1 MSKYL
6 HTSILEYTSNQKEK
20 VSLSEL
26 LKQYKDTGDIS
37 DLHIPE
43 IKNKKAK
50 WLLDQLLSIIDEMRK
65 HNISSDDYM
74 NDSNW
79 GYKDKSTLGVF
90 DLGFGD
96 YYDEFEETPD
106 EIIIDKDSNLSLL
119 DFIKDKMNIKDSTYI
134 GGGFFG
140 YAHDI
145 GSGKILKIT
154 KDKTE
159 AINAKKV
166 MGKELTH
173 IANVYDVKKFER
185 KSNMYFIIVLE
196 KLELDTELES
206 LNEELKK
213 VFDMNKTKL
222 LGDSIIS
229 DVKNKYHREFLEDIT
244 KIGREKTWSKWR
256 DIISKN
262 EELKDDSDIFNDLD
276 ELSKWIMGSVTNDN
290 DLDDEPPFYVM
301 EFLNEIT

>member
-6 HTSILEYTSNQKEK
+6 HTSILEYVNNQKEK

-43 IKNKKAK
+43 IKNKKQK
-50 WLLDQLLSIIDEMRK
+50 WLLEQLLNVIGEMRK
-65 HNISSDDYM
+65 YNISSDDYM

-79 GYKDKSTLGVF
+79 GYKDRSTLGVF

-145 GSGKILKIT
+145 GDGKILKIT

-166 MGKELTH
+166 LGKNLTH
-173 IANVYDVKKFER
+173 IANVYDVKKIKT
-185 KSNMYFIIVLE
+185 KSKMYFIIVLE
-196 KLELDTELES
+196 KLVLDKELEIIH
-206 LNEELKK
+206 EELKE
-213 VFDMNKTKL
+213 VFDINKSKL
-222 LGDSIIS
+222 LDNSII
-229 DVKNKYHREFLEDIT
+229 DQVKNKYHREFLKDIT
-244 KIGREKTWSKWR
+244 KIGREKAWSKWI
-256 DIISKN
+256 DIISDN
-262 EELKDDSDIFNDLD
+262 TDLKDDSDIFNDLD
-276 ELSKWIMGSVTNDN
+276 ELSRWIMGSVTNDN
-290 DLDDEPPFYVM
+290 DLDDEPPYYM
-301 EFLNEIT
+301 MGFLNEIT